1 MRMKIAWL
9 PALIFCAT
17 LALVAANLDL
27 GPIIKLAQCRSS
39 CLRHHMIAGNC
50 LNINN
55 INRRMY
61 DCDLCWNTCEIFR
74 FWDKEEINCTRIH
87 MHTSRIQGCKTAYT
101 FYQTRGT
108 EEDKYE
114 PTKLPAP
121 EENKTFHINNY
132 DIAVIMQKNEKGVWE
147 EENYFYAKQQP
158 ALIPGGWIIV
168 VTDDGVVKH
177 YSWDKWW
184 PKLQLLKAGGPLY
197 QAYITWEDWQI
208 QLKDQRERIT
218 SNYFKRQS
226 VKEKQYKSSFVVTWQ
241 QETGDGIM
249 GNQVTDS
256 ESAQISLPCGK
267 YLVRIATNDGPGS
280 YPIVVDTGDCKSPK
294 ISIWDLYKYI
304 NDPKILIFIFFM
316 VGLFCSIPIIYL
328 FRQNRI
334 KNGKKSKMEEGL
346 TKSEKIKEKVLKQQ
360 LQNKLMDRVQT
371 SLEHRHHSHTTDNL
385 LWVNETNMNVNT
397 SIKAQDA
404 NASTQNTKCE
414 KANVIQKS

>member
-1 MRMKIAWL
+1 
-9 PALIFCAT
+9 
-17 LALVAANLDL
+17 
-27 GPIIKLAQCRSS
+27 
-39 CLRHHMIAGNC
+39 
-50 LNINN
+50 
-55 INRRMY
+55 
-61 DCDLCWNTCEIFR
+61 
-74 FWDKEEINCTRIH
+74 
-87 MHTSRIQGCKTAYT
+87 
-101 FYQTRGT
+101 
-108 EEDKYE
+108 
-114 PTKLPAP
+114 
-121 EENKTFHINNY
+121 
-132 DIAVIMQKNEKGVWE
+132 MQKNEKGVWE

>member
-1 MRMKIAWL
+1 MKIAWL

-17 LALVAANLDL
+17 LTLVAANLDL
-27 GPIIKLAQCRSS
+27 GPIIKIAQCRSS
-39 CLRHHMIAGNC
+39 CLRHHMVDGNC

-55 INRRMY
+55 INSRVY
-61 DCDLCWNTCEIFR
+61 DCDL
-74 FWDKEEINCTRIH
+74 
-87 MHTSRIQGCKTAYT
+87 IQGCKTAYT

-132 DIAVIMQKNEKGVWE
+132 DIAVIMQKNEKGIWE

-158 ALIPGGWIIV
+158 AMIPGGWIIV

-249 GNQVTDS
+249 GNQI
-256 ESAQISLPCGK
+256 EYFA
-267 YLVRIATNDGPGS
+267 
-280 YPIVVDTGDCKSPK
+280 
-294 ISIWDLYKYI
+294 
-304 NDPKILIFIFFM
+304 
-316 VGLFCSIPIIYL
+316 
-328 FRQNRI
+328 
-334 KNGKKSKMEEGL
+334 
-346 TKSEKIKEKVLKQQ
+346 
-360 LQNKLMDRVQT
+360 
-371 SLEHRHHSHTTDNL
+371 
-385 LWVNETNMNVNT
+385 NE
-397 SIKAQDA
+397 
-404 NASTQNTKCE
+404 
-414 KANVIQKS
+414 